1 MAFFKPVVLL
11 NVMKVI
17 SPHYNRSLHL
27 HGLHNSSENLASY
40 THSASEG
47 ALLVNVMSFY
57 SLGWRGGGGEG
68 FWLGTIATSPLPSIG

>member
-1 MAFFKPVVLL
+1 MVFFKPVVLL

-27 HGLHNSSENLASY
+27 HGLDNSSENLASY

-57 SLGWRGGGGEG
+57 SLGW
-68 FWLGTIATSPLPSIG
+68 

>member
-57 SLGWRGGGGEG
+57 SLGWEGGGVGRGRGGEG
-68 FWLGTIATSPLPSIG
+68 QGWGKRY